1 MQIYRSHTGQ
11 FPMIFYSF
19 RCSLKPKN
27 TSTSTNKMPCIIIG
41 VESGMQTNKNIKITT
56 LNKMSRVL
64 KYPSKWKHTT

>member
-1 MQIYRSHTGQ
+1 MKQIPCGYNTQ
-11 FPMIFYSF
+11 FYHFILLV
-19 RCSLKPKN
+19 RIG
-27 TSTSTNKMPCIIIG
+27 TSTNKMPCIIIG